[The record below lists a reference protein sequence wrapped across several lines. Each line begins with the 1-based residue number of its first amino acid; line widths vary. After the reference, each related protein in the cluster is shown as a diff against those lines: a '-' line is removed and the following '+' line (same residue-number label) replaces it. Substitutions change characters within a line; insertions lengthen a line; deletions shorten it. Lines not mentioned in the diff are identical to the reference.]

1 MCLGENIR
9 FLRTKKGYSQ
19 DDIANMLGYKSFTTI
34 QKWESGVSEPPL
46 KALKKLSEIFNIDM
60 NDLATKKLPYNT
72 NEDNNVYYL
81 DDDARDMAQFLYENP
96 DYKVLFDASRKVKK
110 EDIEFVKEMI
120 DRMSNKND

>member
-34 QKWESGVSEPPL
+34 QKCESGVSEPPL

-60 NDLATKKLPYNT
+60 NDLATKKLSYNT

-110 EDIEFVKEMI
+110 EDIQFVKEMI

>member
-46 KALKKLSEIFNIDM
+46 KALKKLSEIFNVDM
-60 NDLATKKLPYNT
+60 NDLATKNLSIDT
-72 NEDNNVYYL
+72 NHEDSIYYL
-81 DDDARDMAQFLYENP
+81 DDDAREMAQFMYENP

-120 DRMSNKND
+120 DRLSNRND

>member
-46 KALKKLSEIFNIDM
+46 KVLKKLSEIFNIDM
-60 NDLATKKLPYNT
+60 NDLATKKLAYNT

>member
-60 NDLATKKLPYNT
+60 NDLATKKLSLNT

-110 EDIEFVKEMI
+110 EDIEFVKQMI
-120 DRMSNKND
+120 DRMSENH

>member
-60 NDLATKKLPYNT
+60 NDLATKKLSLNT

-110 EDIEFVKEMI
+110 EDIDFVKQMI
-120 DRMSNKND
+120 DRMSNKGE

>member
-34 QKWESGVSEPPL
+34 QKWESGVSEPLL
-46 KALKKLSEIFNIDM
+46 KALKELSEIFNIDM
-60 NDLATKKLPYNT
+60 NDLATKKLSYNT

-110 EDIEFVKEMI
+110 EDIQFVKEMI
-120 DRMSNKND
+120 DRMSNNND